1 MLSSGW
7 VCPYLPKSWVE
18 TTQNFLV
25 YTHNIQSYRNASIH
39 MQFDMHLKYI
49 HHNVVFLSN
58 SNNAY
63 LSKQQT
69 PLINQSN
76 KIKKYVLHIRTHH
89 LLLLEFLEN
98 MSLVPVPQRRRT
110 FLQRHPWIHNYK
122 VYFKVTSLWML
133 LFEQSHW
140 SSTYKNRTRHDLR
153 GHRFEQI
160 PLN

>member
-1 MLSSGW
+1 MPVSTCNLICILNTYIIMLSSW
-7 VCPYLPKSWVE
+7 V
-18 TTQNFLV
+18 
-25 YTHNIQSYRNASIH
+25 IA
-39 MQFDMHLKYI
+39 
-49 HHNVVFLSN
+49 

-89 LLLLEFLEN
+89 LLILEFLEN

-122 VYFKVTSLWML
+122 VYFKVKSLWML

-140 SSTYKNRTRHDLR
+140 SSTYKNRTTISEDTDLSKSHWINKLLR
-153 GHRFEQI
+153 YF
-160 PLN
+160 